1 MPDTFSIDF
10 ACLQISSFE
19 KVILYSFWDIPPVK
33 IGKHAQVKHFPNPSA
48 KRARLPQ
55 IKTVKLPDK
64 KPGISDRSS
73 FLRRRSVKFQFVWPN
88 CVQYNIPLA
97 GLLQK
102 HVGIRDSSATYQK
115 CFVCLALYYESVR
128 FIETTTCQC
137 RQLKLNLS
145 STQINFYCLMA
156 NQTPALLRERELQ

>member
-73 FLRRRSVKFQFVWPN
+73 FLRRRSVKFLVR
-88 CVQYNIPLA
+88 LA
-97 GLLQK
+97 
-102 HVGIRDSSATYQK
+102 
-115 CFVCLALYYESVR
+115 ESVLQNSPGR
-128 FIETTTCQC
+128 AASKATW
-137 RQLKLNLS
+137 LHYS
-145 STQINFYCLMA
+145 SSGYTKNCSCVCARCAYMQDVRII
-156 NQTPALLRERELQ
+156 

>member
-1 MPDTFSIDF
+1 MWQEFHALYHSLINKLRWRLKTCQTHFSIDF

-33 IGKHAQVKHFPNPSA
+33 IGKPAQVKHFPNPSA
-48 KRARLPQ
+48 KHARLPQ

-64 KPGISDRSS
+64 KPAISDKSS

-115 CFVCLALYYESVR
+115 WFLCLALYYQKAYV
-128 FIETTTCQC
+128 
-137 RQLKLNLS
+137 L
-145 STQINFYCLMA
+145 
-156 NQTPALLRERELQ
+156 